1 VPAEEI
7 VRASEIASFAYC
19 ARAWWLGHV
28 KGIPSAHPSRMR
40 AGTLGHRAHGRRVS
54 LAIWLRR
61 LGLCLV
67 GLALL
72 ALVALVVVWGRG

>member
-19 ARAWWLGHV
+19 ARAWWLGYV
-28 KGIPSAHPSRMR
+28 QGIPSAHQARMR
-40 AGTLGHRAHGRRVS
+40 AGTIGHRVHGRRVS

-67 GLALL
+67 VLALL